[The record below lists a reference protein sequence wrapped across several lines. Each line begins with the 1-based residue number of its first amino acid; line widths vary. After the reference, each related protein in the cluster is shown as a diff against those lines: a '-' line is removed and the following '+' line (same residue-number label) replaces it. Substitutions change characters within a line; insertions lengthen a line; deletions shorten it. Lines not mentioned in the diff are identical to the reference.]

1 MKRRIR
7 PLRARCL
14 NRPAMLVSPK
24 VADAPSSGGWG
35 RPGARGP
42 GASALGPGSACAA
55 VAGSIG
61 AKAVGEAAVGGAVGA
76 SAPTAEVEAE
86 VETTRLRDCRRR
98 SAS

>member
-1 MKRRIR
+1 
-7 PLRARCL
+7 
-14 NRPAMLVSPK
+14 MLVSPK

-35 RPGARGP
+35 RSGARGP

-61 AKAVGEAAVGGAVGA
+61 AKAVGEAAVAGAVDA
-76 SAPTAEVEAE
+76 SAPTAEAETEVEAKVEAEVEAE

>member
-1 MKRRIR
+1 
-7 PLRARCL
+7 
-14 NRPAMLVSPK
+14 MLVSPK

-61 AKAVGEAAVGGAVGA
+61 AKAVGQAAVAGAVDA
-76 SAPTAEVEAE
+76 SVPTAEVEAE